1 MNQRKKGI
9 ILAVITAVMWGIMG
23 IFVRDLTQFQFSNI
37 AISFFRC
44 ALAGAAYFVF
54 LLITKPKALK
64 IDLKGLIICILYG
77 AYGAV
82 AYSISF
88 VSYSVAVSRI
98 PVGVATV
105 LMFMSPIWVAIL
117 GVFMFREKLEKSK
130 IITIAICFF
139 GAVLV
144 ANLIG
149 AGDIRLDGIGILAGV
164 INGIGVALQI
174 LLPNLDGIGILAGVI
189 NGIGVALQ
197 ILLPKFF
204 AKDYDR
210 DTLLVYG
217 FLGAAFVLAFGMDF
231 SSVAMH
237 IGNTPTFNLCIWIF
251 RRCLRTCIWY
261 GFFFGGDAHW
271 KYSDFQFILGSV
283 WNRNPMY
290 DGCECSLRKVYAI
303 CRSDNDE
310 HSVCFRSCG
319 GNNRGL
325 SRIP

>member
-9 ILAVITAVMWGIMG
+9 LLAIITAVMWGIMG
-23 IFVRDLTQFQFSNI
+23 IFVRDLSGFQFSNI
-37 AISFFRC
+37 EISFFRC
-44 ALAGAAYFVF
+44 ALAGAAYFIF
-54 LLITKPKALK
+54 LLATKPKALK
-64 IDLKGLIICILYG
+64 IDLKGLIICIV
-77 AYGAV
+77 YGAV

-117 GVFMFREKLEKSK
+117 GVVMFREKLEKRK
-130 IITIAICFF
+130 ILTIAVCFF

-149 AGDIRLDGIGILAGV
+149 AGDIQLDGIGIFAGIV
-164 INGIGVALQI
+164 
-174 LLPNLDGIGILAGVI
+174 

-217 FLGAAFVLAFGMDF
+217 FLGAALVLAFGMDF
-231 SSVAMH
+231 TAVSSH
-237 IGNTPTFNLCIWIF
+237 IAATPTFNLIWDLFGIGIL
-251 RRCLRTCIWY
+251 CTMVANVACVKSTQYVEATTTSILSALEVVVGTIV
-261 GFFFGGDAHW
+261 GFFVFREHLTAL
-271 KYSDFQFILGSV
+271 QLLGAVIIVVGAIGS
-283 WNRNPMY
+283 
-290 DGCECSLRKVYAI
+290 ELRKN
-303 CRSDNDE
+303 S
-310 HSVCFRSCG
+310 
-319 GNNRGL
+319 
-325 SRIP
+325 

>member
-9 ILAVITAVMWGIMG
+9 LLAIITAVMWGIMG
-23 IFVRDLTQFQFSNI
+23 IFVRDLSGFQFSNI
-37 AISFFRC
+37 EISFFRC
-44 ALAGAAYFVF
+44 ALAGAAYFIF
-54 LLITKPKALK
+54 LLATKPKALK
-64 IDLKGLIICILYG
+64 IDLKGLIICIV
-77 AYGAV
+77 YGAV

-117 GVFMFREKLEKSK
+117 GVVIFREKLEKRK
-130 IITIAICFF
+130 ILTIAVCFF

-149 AGDIRLDGIGILAGV
+149 AGDIQLDGIGIFAGIV
-164 INGIGVALQI
+164 
-174 LLPNLDGIGILAGVI
+174 

-217 FLGAAFVLAFGMDF
+217 FLGAALVLAFGMDF
-231 SSVAMH
+231 TAVSSH
-237 IGNTPTFNLCIWIF
+237 IAATPTFNLIWDLFGIGIL
-251 RRCLRTCIWY
+251 CTMVANVACVKSTQYVEATTTSILSALEVVVGTIV
-261 GFFFGGDAHW
+261 GFFVFHEHLTAL
-271 KYSDFQFILGSV
+271 QLLGAVIIVVGAIGS
-283 WNRNPMY
+283 
-290 DGCECSLRKVYAI
+290 ELRK
-303 CRSDNDE
+303 N
-310 HSVCFRSCG
+310 
-319 GNNRGL
+319 
-325 SRIP
+325 P

>member
-9 ILAVITAVMWGIMG
+9 LLAIITAVMWGIMG
-23 IFVRDLTQFQFSNI
+23 IFVRDLSGFQFSNI
-37 AISFFRC
+37 EISFFRC
-44 ALAGAAYFVF
+44 ALAGAAYFIF
-54 LLITKPKALK
+54 LLATKPKALK
-64 IDLKGLIICILYG
+64 IDLKGLIICIV
-77 AYGAV
+77 YGAV

-117 GVFMFREKLEKSK
+117 GVVMFREKLEKRK
-130 IITIAICFF
+130 ILTISVCFF

-149 AGDIRLDGIGILAGV
+149 AGDIQLDGIGILAGIV
-164 INGIGVALQI
+164 
-174 LLPNLDGIGILAGVI
+174 

-217 FLGAAFVLAFGMDF
+217 FLGAALVLAFGMDF
-231 SSVAMH
+231 TAVSSH
-237 IGNTPTFNLCIWIF
+237 IAATPTFNLIWDLFGIGIL
-251 RRCLRTCIWY
+251 CTMVANVACVKSTQYVEATTTSILSALEVVVGTIV
-261 GFFFGGDAHW
+261 GFLVFHEHLTAL
-271 KYSDFQFILGSV
+271 QLLGAVIIVVGAIGS
-283 WNRNPMY
+283 
-290 DGCECSLRKVYAI
+290 ELRK
-303 CRSDNDE
+303 N
-310 HSVCFRSCG
+310 
-319 GNNRGL
+319 
-325 SRIP
+325 P

>member
-9 ILAVITAVMWGIMG
+9 LLAIITAVMWGIMG
-23 IFVRDLTQFQFSNI
+23 IFVRDLSGFQFSNI
-37 AISFFRC
+37 EISFFRC
-44 ALAGAAYFVF
+44 ALAGAAYFIF
-54 LLITKPKALK
+54 LLATKPKALK
-64 IDLKGLIICILYG
+64 IDLKGLIICIV
-77 AYGAV
+77 YGAV

-117 GVFMFREKLEKSK
+117 GVVMFREKLEKRK
-130 IITIAICFF
+130 ILTIAVCFF

-149 AGDIRLDGIGILAGV
+149 AGDIQLDGIGIFAGIV
-164 INGIGVALQI
+164 
-174 LLPNLDGIGILAGVI
+174 

-217 FLGAAFVLAFGMDF
+217 FLGAALVLAFGMDF
-231 SSVAMH
+231 TAVSSH
-237 IGNTPTFNLCIWIF
+237 IAATPTFNLIGDLFGIGILCTMVANVACVKSTQYVEATTTSILSALEVVVGTIV
-251 RRCLRTCIWY
+251 
-261 GFFFGGDAHW
+261 GFFVFREHLTAL
-271 KYSDFQFILGSV
+271 QLLGAVIIVVGAIGS
-283 WNRNPMY
+283 
-290 DGCECSLRKVYAI
+290 ELRK
-303 CRSDNDE
+303 N
-310 HSVCFRSCG
+310 
-319 GNNRGL
+319 
-325 SRIP
+325 P

>member
-1 MNQRKKGI
+1 MEVKERQAMNKRSKGI
-9 ILAVITAVMWGIMG
+9 VLAVITAVMWGIMG
-23 IFVRDLTQFQFSNI
+23 IFVRDLSQYQFSNI
-37 AISFFRC
+37 EISFFRC

-54 LLITKPKALK
+54 LLITKPSALK
-64 IDLKGLIICILYG
+64 INLKGLVICI

-117 GVFMFREKLEKSK
+117 GRFMFGEKLERSK
-130 IITIAICFF
+130 IITIFVCLIGAI
-139 GAVLV
+139 LV

-149 AGDIRLDGIGILAGV
+149 GGDIKLDAVGILAGV
-164 INGIGVALQI
+164 V
-174 LLPNLDGIGILAGVI
+174 

-217 FLGAAFVLAFGMDF
+217 FLGAAAVLLFGMDF
-231 SSVAMH
+231 GAVAGH
-237 IGNTPTFNLCIWIF
+237 VAAAPVGNLLWDLFGIGILCTMVANVACVKSTQYVEATTTSI
-251 RRCLRTCIWY
+251 LSALEVVVGTLV
-261 GFFFGGDAHW
+261 GFLVFHEHLT
-271 KYSDFQFILGSV
+271 ILQMLGAVIIVAGAIGSEIYQPKKTGV
-283 WNRNPMY
+283 KNAQK
-290 DGCECSLRKVYAI
+290 EVK
-303 CRSDNDE
+303 E
-310 HSVCFRSCG
+310 K
-319 GNNRGL
+319 
-325 SRIP
+325 